1 MALMGTGTASGEHRA
16 VEAAQRAISNPLLE
30 EQSIQGARAILIN
43 VTGGDDLTLAEVNEA
58 CAIIQQA
65 ADEEANVIFG
75 LVMDKDMKDEV
86 KISVIATGFDAPAA
100 LASRREVSL
109 PVTPSGARP
118 AAERERERERART
131 APETPIPED
140 QGYGVNLI
148 NVRDP
153 REDIFD
159 IPTFL
164 RRQMD

>member
-1 MALMGTGTASGEHRA
+1 MLQPVWMRPPASSI
-16 VEAAQRAISNPLLE
+16 AAPTWNLE
-30 EQSIQGARAILIN
+30 NGAKAWARA
-43 VTGGDDLTLAEVNEA
+43 ARAVNEA

-75 LVMDKDMKDEV
+75 LVLDKDMKDEV

-109 PVTPSGARP
+109 PVSPSGARP
-118 AAERERERERART
+118 AAERERDRTRT

-148 NVRDP
+148 NMRDP

-164 RRQMD
+164 RTQLGSPHP

>member
-1 MALMGTGTASGEHRA
+1 
-16 VEAAQRAISNPLLE
+16 PLLE

-43 VTGGDDLTLAEVNEA
+43 VTGGEDLTLAEVNEA
-58 CAIIQQA
+58 CAIIQAA

-75 LVMDKDMKDEV
+75 LVQDKDMKDEV

-109 PVTPSGARP
+109 PVTATGARP
-118 AAERERERERART
+118 AADRGEREREKERERART
-131 APETPIPED
+131 APDVPSPED
-140 QGYGVNLI
+140 HGYGVNLI